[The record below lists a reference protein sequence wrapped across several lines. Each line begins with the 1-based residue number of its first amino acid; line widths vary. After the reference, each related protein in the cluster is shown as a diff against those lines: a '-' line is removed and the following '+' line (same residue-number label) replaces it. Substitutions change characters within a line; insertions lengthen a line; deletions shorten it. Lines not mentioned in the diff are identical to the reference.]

1 MVDYIYCN
9 RFISFMNP
17 NFLLHNS
24 PYVIVNIL
32 SLLNSIYFR
41 FINPVVISP
50 TVAAVGLSFFSYG
63 FAKIGTCIE
72 MGILQLLMV
81 VIFALV
87 SMQKSHYQIQC
98 NVI

>member
-1 MVDYIYCN
+1 VASSNTQVIYI
-9 RFISFMNP
+9 
-17 NFLLHNS
+17 
-24 PYVIVNIL
+24 PYLCVL
-32 SLLNSIYFR
+32 SSSAYFR
-41 FINPVVISP
+41 LINPVVVSP

-87 SMQKSHYQIQC
+87 SMQEITF
-98 NVI
+98 